1 MSFVADKKKEHE
13 DAAIAALQQ
22 QQYAKAFSHTVKAA
36 EYGLN
41 LAEHTDGSVSQAYI
55 EDARELLDTAEKIK
69 RRIGSEPKNRSKA
82 NTLADSSNNTNSAE
96 KSEDASIAEEWLVR
110 DKPNVKLADVAGLD
124 EVKKTLQEDI
134 ANAITHPELY
144 DLFGIKAG
152 GGILLFGP
160 PGTGKTFVA
169 KAVAGEL
176 DAAFFSVS
184 GSQIRNKYVGES
196 EKNMRRLFE
205 AADEFER
212 SVIFIDEAEQILKK
226 RDAEDKGSAV
236 TEFLVLTDGLK
247 SRKNTL
253 LLLGGTNNPWDID
266 PAVLRPGRFGK
277 RIYVGLPD
285 HAAREGIF
293 KLNLKSIPLDP
304 YIKLS
309 DFAQK
314 TDGYSGADIKGIC
327 DRAKK
332 NAIGRLVNIPSD
344 SSEKPSKI
352 LLYSDLNDALS
363 STTPSVTKAQV
374 QRYLDW
380 MDEIKE

>member
-1 MSFVADKKKEHE
+1 MSFLTDKKKEHE
-13 DAAIAALQQ
+13 DNAVSALQEGR
-22 QQYAKAFSHTVKAA
+22 YAQAFAHTMKAA
-36 EYGLN
+36 EFGLQ
-41 LAEHTDGSVSQAYI
+41 LAEQTDGAVSDAYLD
-55 EDARELLDTAEKIK
+55 DANGLLDTAKEIK
-69 RRIGSEPKNRSKA
+69 KRIGKEKRI
-82 NTLADSSNNTNSAE
+82 LAQGDPGAGSGSVGQNCAD
-96 KSEDASIAEEWLVR
+96 KDEDASIAEEWFVR
-110 DKPNVKLADVAGLD
+110 DKPDVKLADVAGLD
-124 EVKKTLQEDI
+124 EVKQTLREDI
-134 ANAITHPELY
+134 ANAISHPDLY
-144 DLFGIKAG
+144 DMFGVRAG

-184 GSQIRNKYVGES
+184 GAQIRNKYVGES

-226 RDAEDKGSAV
+226 RDAEDKGTAV

-285 HAAREGIF
+285 ATARTEIF
-293 KLNLKSIPLDP
+293 RLNLKGAPLDP
-304 YIKLS
+304 AIRLEDYGR
-309 DFAQK
+309 K

-327 DRAKK
+327 ERAKK
-332 NAIGRLVNIPSD
+332 SAINRLVEDNDPR
-344 SSEKPSKI
+344 K
-352 LLYSDLNDALS
+352 LLLLTDLNNALN
-363 STTPSVTKAQV
+363 STPPSVTKAQV

-380 MDEIKE
+380 QEETKE